1 MLIIKILYIY
11 LFYTKTIYK
20 LIIKIMTIHTTTL
33 GNRTFYINRTKKGS
47 LNYNSV
53 NEKTN
58 RTFHYSSSLTYYKAL
73 RKAK

>member
-1 MLIIKILYIY
+1 
-11 LFYTKTIYK
+11 
-20 LIIKIMTIHTTTL
+20 MTIHTTTL

-58 RTFHYSSSLTYYKAL
+58 RTFHYTSSLTYYKAL